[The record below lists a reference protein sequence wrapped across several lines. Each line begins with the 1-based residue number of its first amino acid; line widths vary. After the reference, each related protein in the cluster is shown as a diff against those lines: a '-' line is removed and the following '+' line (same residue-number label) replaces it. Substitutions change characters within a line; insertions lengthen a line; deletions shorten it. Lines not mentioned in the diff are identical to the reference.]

1 MPNEESELVEALRRG
16 DERAFEAL
24 VEEHHAAMLRVALI
38 YTGDERL
45 AEEAIQETWIGVLRG
60 LDKFEGRSSLK
71 TWMFSILI
79 NRAKSIGER
88 EGRHIPL
95 AIDAPD
101 DEGPSVPR
109 ERFKPDDDPRWP
121 RHWLE
126 APPSWNNLPEDR
138 LLSDETL
145 EHIEQ
150 AIAAL
155 PASQR
160 EVITLRDIEQWT
172 AEEVCNVLGISQ
184 TNQRVLLHRARSR
197 VRAALEVYF
206 EEK

>member
-1 MPNEESELVEALRRG
+1 VPNEETELVEALRRG

-24 VEEHHAAMLRVALI
+24 VEQHHAAMGRVALI

-60 LDKFEGRSSLK
+60 LDRFEGRSSLK
-71 TWMFSILI
+71 TWIFSILI

-88 EGRHIPL
+88 EGRHVPL
-95 AIDAPD
+95 AM
-101 DEGPSVPR
+101 DELDEAGPSVPR

-126 APPSWNNLPEDR
+126 DPPSWNNIPEDR
-138 LLSDETL
+138 LLSEETL
-145 EHIEQ
+145 AHIEQ

-160 EVITLRDIEQWT
+160 EVITLRDIEQWS
-172 AEEVCNVLGISQ
+172 AEEVCNILDLSQ

-197 VRAALEVYF
+197 VRAALETYF
-206 EEK
+206 AEK